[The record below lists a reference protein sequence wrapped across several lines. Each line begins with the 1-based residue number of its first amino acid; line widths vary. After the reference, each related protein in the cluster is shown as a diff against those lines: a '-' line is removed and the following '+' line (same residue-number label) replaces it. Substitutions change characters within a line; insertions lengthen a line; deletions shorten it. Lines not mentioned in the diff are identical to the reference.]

1 MYAPQTAID
10 PSLAALLQ
18 TAQMV
23 TPDGGD
29 TVAAQVAQAAAQK
42 MQPQGIMQGMPQAKQ
57 DYAAAVPSMMENMRR
72 QQMQQMVREA
82 MQPQSA
88 GIEGL
93 PAPNMQGMAEGG
105 VVGYAGPD
113 GSQVDLQVAQ
123 ILQKAP
129 AARSPEENAI
139 LRAAGIPLE
148 QRQIGEKSGV
158 MALDKYLSSPFI
170 REAITGGA
178 HKLSNEELRQRSD
191 VGGITESIFR
201 AFGGRQSA
209 DTTPPQAM
217 RPEDAFATPRI
228 DQPQQPTT
236 PPAPP
241 MSPEAQALTQR
252 QGMRGQPSA
261 PAPQPRPPAAQ
272 APAKTGIAQLVEPT
286 QDRSKVDTAGVAFL
300 DEAKKQE
307 AARRKIAAEKEAAIA
322 GMPDLNEQG
331 IAALK
336 RAEEERRRLLGIEQS
351 DDSRRRWAG
360 IFRGWGGDRDA
371 YDRILT
377 GIANRDAAAN
387 QAQLASEQAELK
399 LREAQQAKA
408 LGKFDRA
415 EKLEAEVAELYD
427 KANKSKLQEQQI
439 EATLASN
446 KYATEANIYNT
457 KVVSADKAAERAQQA
472 LIEGRKLAQQ
482 AEQNGQ
488 LKLAN
493 QITLANNSVASA
505 IDKVERELEKTYGQT
520 LTYKKMMPPEQ
531 FDKNP
536 GLVESYK
543 QYLRERGERYRL
555 SVDPAVAH
563 RDRLAAQVAGT
574 NVQRYDAKGNPIK

>member
-23 TPDGGD
+23 TPDQTP

-42 MQPQGIMQGMPQAKQ
+42 MQSQGIMQGMPQAKQ
-57 DYAAAVPSMMENMRR
+57 DYASAAPSIMENMKR

-105 VVGYAGPD
+105 VVGYSGKE
-113 GSQVDLQVAQ
+113 GSQVKTQAEEDRERIAAALRAIRDEALLPAGAAIADVATT
-123 ILQKAP
+123 IPRGLAG
-129 AARSPEENAI
+129 AYNSTIVRAM
-139 LRAAGIPLE
+139 RAAGLPA
-148 QRQIGEKSGV
+148 G
-158 MALDKYLSSPFI
+158 YLPDP
-170 REAITGGA
+170 TGGDF
-178 HKLSNEELRQRSD
+178 SS
-191 VGGITESIFR
+191 
-201 AFGGRQSA
+201 
-209 DTTPPQAM
+209 
-217 RPEDAFATPRI
+217 ATPFYDRMVRG
-228 DQPQQPTT
+228 QAEAPKAEPAAAAPTT

-241 MSPEAQALTQR
+241 ISPEAQALMQR
-252 QGMRGQPSA
+252 QGPRGGA
-261 PAPQPRPPAAQ
+261 PAPAGPRPPAAPA
-272 APAKTGIAQLVEPT
+272 APREPAPTGVAQLLPPT
-286 QDRSKVDTAGVAFL
+286 MDRSKVDSAGKEYDV
-300 DEAKKQE
+300 EAQRQE
-307 AARRKIAAEKEAAIA
+307 AVLRRIAAEKEAAIK

-331 IAALK
+331 IAALR
-336 RAEEERRRLLGIEQS
+336 RAEAERRRLLGIEQS

-377 GIANRDAAAN
+377 GIANRDSLAN

-408 LGKFDRA
+408 LGQFDRA
-415 EKLEAEVAELYD
+415 KALELEVADLKN
-427 KANKSKLQEQQI
+427 KARDDMLKARQV
-439 EATLASN
+439 EATLAGN
-446 KYATEANIYNT
+446 QFATEANLYNT

-472 LIEGRKLAQQ
+472 LLEGAKLKQQ

-488 LKLAN
+488 MQLAN
-493 QITLANNSVASA
+493 RINAANITVSSA
-505 IDKVERELEKTYGQT
+505 IERMDRDLEKRFGTT
-520 LTYKKMMPPEQ
+520 IKMYQMMKPDDLQ
-531 FDKNP
+531 KNP
-536 GLVESYK
+536 ALAAGYQQYMQEKEKIYRTAVE
-543 QYLRERGERYRL
+543 
-555 SVDPAVAH
+555 PAVRE
-563 RDRLAAQVAGT
+563 RDRLAAMIIGGGS

>member
-23 TPDGGD
+23 TPDQTP

-57 DYAAAVPSMMENMRR
+57 DYAAAAPSMMENMKR

-82 MQPQSA
+82 MQPQPA

-105 VVGYAGPD
+105 VVGYSGKEGSEVKTQAEEDRERIAAALRAIRDEALLPAGAAIAD
-113 GSQVDLQVAQ
+113 VAT
-123 ILQKAP
+123 
-129 AARSPEENAI
+129 AI
-139 LRAAGIPLE
+139 PRGLAGAYNSTIVRGLRAAGLPAGYLPDP
-148 QRQIGEKSGV
+148 IGG
-158 MALDKYLSSPFI
+158 DFSS
-170 REAITGGA
+170 
-178 HKLSNEELRQRSD
+178 
-191 VGGITESIFR
+191 
-201 AFGGRQSA
+201 
-209 DTTPPQAM
+209 
-217 RPEDAFATPRI
+217 ATPFYDRMVRG
-228 DQPQQPTT
+228 QAEAPKAAPAAAAPTT

-241 MSPEAQALTQR
+241 MSPEAQALMQR
-252 QGMRGQPSA
+252 QVSRGGA
-261 PAPQPRPPAAQ
+261 PAPTAPRPPAAPA
-272 APAKTGIAQLVEPT
+272 APREPAPTGVEQLLAPT
-286 QDRSKVDTAGVAFL
+286 QDRSKVDTAGLSFL
-300 DEAKKQE
+300 EEAKKQE
-307 AARRKIAAEKEAAIA
+307 AARRQIAAEKEAAIK

-331 IAALK
+331 IAALR
-336 RAEEERRRLLGIEQS
+336 RAEAERRRLLGIDQS

-387 QAQLASEQAELK
+387 QAQLNAEQAELK

-415 EKLEAEVAELYD
+415 KELEAEVAELYD
-427 KANKSKLQEQQI
+427 KARKNALQAQQI

-446 KYATEANIYNT
+446 KYATEANIYST
-457 KVVSADKAAERAQQA
+457 KVASADRAAELAQRAQ
-472 LIEGRKLAQQ
+472 IEGARLKQQ

-488 LKLAN
+488 MQLAN
-493 QITLANNSVASA
+493 RINAANITVSSA
-505 IDKVERELEKTYGQT
+505 IERMDRDLEKRFGTT
-520 LTYKKMMPPEQ
+520 IKMYQMMKPEDLQ
-531 FDKNP
+531 KNP
-536 GLVESYK
+536 ALAAGYQQYIQEKEKIYRTAVE
-543 QYLRERGERYRL
+543 
-555 SVDPAVAH
+555 PAVKE
-563 RDRLAAQVAGT
+563 RDRLAAMINSGQDLSKWGELQVKPG
-574 NVQRYDAKGNPIK
+574 R